1 MFDSYTAKEY
11 KKNSSRQGYEGLNE
25 MTDVKQIRVLTVDDH
40 HLMRRGIAG
49 EVNEQPD
56 MKVVAEA
63 VDGKEAV
70 VVFRAHHP
78 DVTLMDLRL
87 PEASGIEAMIEIR
100 KEFPEARFIVLT
112 TVAGDI
118 QVVRAFAA
126 GARGYLL
133 KNLLRTELVENIR
146 AVHAGKKKVPPEV
159 AQLLADHFTEDDLT
173 QREVEILQGVAKGS
187 SNKIVADHLNIS
199 ENTVKNHVKSI
210 LSKLGASDRTHAV
223 VIALQR
229 GIIES

>member
-1 MFDSYTAKEY
+1 M
-11 KKNSSRQGYEGLNE
+11 
-25 MTDVKQIRVLTVDDH
+25 MTDVKQIRVLSVDDH
-40 HLMRRGIAG
+40 PLMRRGIAG

-70 VVFRAHHP
+70 VAFRTHRP
-78 DVTLMDLRL
+78 DVTLMDLRM
-87 PEASGIEAMIEIR
+87 PQASGLQAMIEIR
-100 KEFPEARFIVLT
+100 KEFPDARFIVLT

-118 QVVRAFAA
+118 QVVRAFEA

-133 KNLLRTELVENIR
+133 KNLLRTELVETIR

-173 QREVEILQGVAKGS
+173 GREVEILQGVAKGN

-210 LSKLGASDRTHAV
+210 LSKLAANDRTHAV
-223 VIALQR
+223 VIGLQR

>member
-1 MFDSYTAKEY
+1 MA
-11 KKNSSRQGYEGLNE
+11 N
-25 MTDVKQIRVLTVDDH
+25 VKQIRVLTVDDH
-40 HLMRRGIAG
+40 PLMRRGIAG

-56 MKVVAEA
+56 MRVVAEA

-70 VVFRAHHP
+70 TVFREQRP
-78 DVTLMDLRL
+78 DVTLMDLRMPNSTGL
-87 PEASGIEAMIEIR
+87 QAIIEIR
-100 KEFPEARFIVLT
+100 QEFSDARFIVLT

-118 QVVRAFAA
+118 QVVRAFEA

-133 KNLLRTELVENIR
+133 KNLLRTELVDTIR
-146 AVHAGKKKVPPEV
+146 AVHAGKKKIPSEV
-159 AQLLADHFTEDDLT
+159 AQLLADHYTEDDLT
-173 QREVEILQGVAKGS
+173 EREVEILQGVAKGN
-187 SNKIVADHLNIS
+187 SNKIVAGHLNIS

-210 LSKLGASDRTHAV
+210 LSKLGANDRTHAV

>member
-1 MFDSYTAKEY
+1 MD
-11 KKNSSRQGYEGLNE
+11 G
-25 MTDVKQIRVLTVDDH
+25 MTDIKQIRVLTVDDH
-40 HLMRRGIAG
+40 PLMRRGIAG

-70 VVFRAHHP
+70 VAFRAHRP

-87 PEASGIEAMIEIR
+87 PEASGIEAMIDIR

-112 TVAGDI
+112 TVAGDN

-133 KNLLRTELVENIR
+133 KNLLRTELVETIR

-173 QREVEILQGVAKGS
+173 QREVEILQGVAKGY

>member
-1 MFDSYTAKEY
+1 
-11 KKNSSRQGYEGLNE
+11 
-25 MTDVKQIRVLTVDDH
+25 MTEVKQIRVLTVDDH

-63 VDGKEAV
+63 VDGREAV
-70 VVFRAHHP
+70 VVFRAHRP
-78 DVTLMDLRL
+78 DVTLMDLRM
-87 PEASGIEAMIEIR
+87 PEASGLQAMIDIR

-112 TVAGDI
+112 TVAGDN

-133 KNLLRTELVENIR
+133 KNLLRTELVETIR

-173 QREVEILQGVAKGS
+173 QREVEILQGVAKGK

-210 LSKLGASDRTHAV
+210 LSKLGANDRTHAV

>member
-1 MFDSYTAKEY
+1 
-11 KKNSSRQGYEGLNE
+11 
-25 MTDVKQIRVLTVDDH
+25 MTGVKQIRVLTVDDH
-40 HLMRRGIAG
+40 PLMRRGIAG

-70 VVFRAHHP
+70 AIFRMHLP
-78 DVTLMDLRL
+78 DVTLMDLRM
-87 PEASGIEAMIEIR
+87 PEASGLQAMIEIR
-100 KEFPEARFIVLT
+100 KEFPEARIIVLS

-118 QVVRAFAA
+118 QVVRAIQA

-133 KNLLRTELVENIR
+133 KNLLRTELVETIR
-146 AVHAGKKKVPPEV
+146 AVHTGNRKIPPEV
-159 AQLLADHFTEDDLT
+159 AQLLADHYTEDDLT
-173 QREVEILQGVAKGS
+173 GREIEILQGVSKGN

-210 LSKLGASDRTHAV
+210 LSKLGANDRTHAV

-229 GIIES
+229 GILDS

>member
-1 MFDSYTAKEY
+1 
-11 KKNSSRQGYEGLNE
+11 
-25 MTDVKQIRVLTVDDH
+25 
-40 HLMRRGIAG
+40 
-49 EVNEQPD
+49 
-56 MKVVAEA
+56 
-63 VDGKEAV
+63 
-70 VVFRAHHP
+70 
-78 DVTLMDLRL
+78 MDLRL
-87 PEASGIEAMIEIR
+87 PEASGIEAMIDIR

-112 TVAGDI
+112 TVAGDN

-133 KNLLRTELVENIR
+133 KNLLRTELVETIR

-159 AQLLADHFTEDDLT
+159 AQLLADHLTEDDLT
-173 QREVEILQGVAKGS
+173 QREVEILQGVAKGY

>member
-1 MFDSYTAKEY
+1 
-11 KKNSSRQGYEGLNE
+11 

-63 VDGKEAV
+63 VNGKEAV
-70 VVFRAHHP
+70 VVFRTHRP
-78 DVTLMDLRL
+78 DVTLMDLRM
-87 PEASGIEAMIEIR
+87 PEASGLQGMIEIR
-100 KEFPEARFIVLT
+100 KEFPDARFIVLT

-118 QVVRAFAA
+118 QVVRAFEA

-133 KNLLRTELVENIR
+133 KNLLRTELVETIR

-173 QREVEILQGVAKGS
+173 GREIEILQGVAKGN

-210 LSKLGASDRTHAV
+210 LSKLDANDRTHAV